1 MPANPDL
8 NYLIIFFSLIVVFL
22 MASSIIC
29 ILVGGI
35 RPFIICLIL
44 GFLFLFVVI
53 KSCYSRHRYKYL
65 ILEDNKIKIRRYYYF
80 GRFKDEEY
88 NNEDI
93 IKAEIKSEK
102 FVDSDGDNFNYFISI
117 ITKEEKQ
124 ITIFNIREDKEIG
137 DMEGLNN
144 LINYIN
150 SYIQNKRE
158 MF

>member
-1 MPANPDL
+1 MSANPAF
-8 NYLIIFFSLIVVFL
+8 NYLIIFFSFNVVFL
-22 MASSIIC
+22 MAFSIIC
-29 ILVGGI
+29 ILEGAIGL
-35 RPFIICLIL
+35 FIVCLIM
-44 GFLFLFVVI
+44 GFFFLFVVI
-53 KSCYSRHRYKYL
+53 KCCYSCHRDKYL

-93 IKAEIKSEK
+93 IKAEIKSTK

-137 DMEGLNN
+137 DMEGSNN

-150 SYIQNKRE
+150 SYIKNKRE